1 MSQTPNADF
10 FLDIT
15 DQVCPMTFV
24 KTKLLIEKMTPGQT
38 AEVRLQGREP
48 LDNVPRNV
56 QDHGHDVVSLIREDD
71 DQDETGIHRL
81 VIRKN

>member
-1 MSQTPNADF
+1 MTQNSNADF

-24 KTKLLIEKMTPGQT
+24 RTKLLIEKMAAGET
-38 AEVRLQGREP
+38 AEVRLKGQEP

-56 QDHGHDVVSLIREDD
+56 RDHGHEVVSLAPEDPAGPAD
-71 DQDETGIHRL
+71 GIHRL
-81 VIRKN
+81 VIRKA